1 MRQALHTAR
10 ILTPGGTIDDRVLLL
25 RDGRIEALVRDD
37 DARLADAQSVDLR
50 GGVLV
55 PGFIDVQVNGGGGAL
70 FNDAPTL
77 DTIRRIGAAH
87 ARFGTTGFLPT
98 LISDDRDALRLAIAA
113 TQQAIDAG
121 VPGVLGVHIE
131 GPWLNVARR
140 GTHDPAQ
147 FRVLD
152 DEDIAMLGSL
162 RGGRVLVTLAPET
175 TMPGTLHRLRAAGVI
190 VCAGHTDATGAQ
202 MRQALADG
210 VSGVTHLF
218 NAMSPLA
225 SREPGVVGVALDDPD
240 CWCGIIVDGVHVDP
254 AVLRIALRA
263 KSHRRFLLV
272 TDAMPCVGSGEEGF
286 RLQGRWIAVREGRC
300 VDAEGVLS
308 GSALDMASAV
318 RNTVN
323 LLGLSLQ
330 DAVAM
335 ASVQPAQFL
344 GIEHQAGRIAPGARA
359 DLVLLDDALHVRGCW
374 IGGVR
379 QD

>member
-1 MRQALHTAR
+1 MRQALHNAR
-10 ILTPGGTIDDRVLLL
+10 VLTPEGPVDGRVLLL
-25 RDGRIEALVRDD
+25 RDGCIEALARDD
-37 DARLADAQSVDLR
+37 DARIADARPVDLR

-98 LISDDRDALRLAIAA
+98 LISDDRATLHRAVAA
-113 TQQAIDAG
+113 AQQAIDEG

-131 GPWLNVARR
+131 GPRLNVARR
-140 GTHDPAQ
+140 GTHDPAR
-147 FRVLD
+147 FRDLD
-152 DEDIAMLGSL
+152 DEDIATLGSL

-175 TMPGTLHRLRAAGVI
+175 TTPDTLRRLRAAGVI
-190 VCAGHTDATGAQ
+190 VCAGHTDASGAQ

-218 NAMSPLA
+218 NAMSPLTA
-225 SREPGVVGVALDDPD
+225 REPGVVGVALDDPD

-263 KSHRRFLLV
+263 KAHRRFLLV
-272 TDAMPCVGSGEEGF
+272 TDAMPCVGSEEDGF
-286 RLQGRWIAVREGRC
+286 WLQNRWIAVREGRC
-300 VDAEGVLS
+300 VDADGVLS
-308 GSALDMASAV
+308 GSALDMAGAV
-318 RNTVN
+318 RNAVT
-323 LLGLSLQ
+323 LLGLSLE

-335 ASVQPAQFL
+335 ASAQPARFL
-344 GIEHQAGRIAPGARA
+344 GIEHRTGRIVPGARA
-359 DLVLLDDALHVRGCW
+359 DLVLLDAALRVRGCW

>member
-1 MRQALHTAR
+1 MRQALHNAR
-10 ILTPGGTIDDRVLLL
+10 ILTPDGMIDGCVLLL
-25 RDGRIEALVRDD
+25 RDERIEVLTRDG
-37 DARLADAQSVDLR
+37 DARLADAQPVDLH

-70 FNDAPTL
+70 FNDAPTV

-98 LISDDRDALRLAIAA
+98 LISDDRDALHLAVAA

-131 GPWLNVARR
+131 GPCLNVARR
-140 GTHDPAQ
+140 GTHDPAR
-147 FRVLD
+147 FRDLD
-152 DEDIAMLGSL
+152 EEDIALLGSL

-175 TMPGTLHRLRAAGVI
+175 TTPQTLHRLRAAGVI
-190 VCAGHTDATGAQ
+190 VCAGHTDASGAQ

-218 NAMSPLA
+218 NAMSPLT
-225 SREPGVVGVALDDPD
+225 SREPGVVGVALDDAD

-272 TDAMPCVGSGEEGF
+272 TDAMPCVGSEEDGF
-286 RLQGRWIAVREGRC
+286 WLQGRWIAVREGRC
-300 VDAEGVLS
+300 VDADGVLS

-318 RNTVN
+318 RNTVR
-323 LLGLSLQ
+323 LLGLALE

-335 ASVQPAQFL
+335 ASTQPAQFL
-344 GIEHQAGRIAPGARA
+344 GIQHRTGRIVSGARA

-379 QD
+379 QG